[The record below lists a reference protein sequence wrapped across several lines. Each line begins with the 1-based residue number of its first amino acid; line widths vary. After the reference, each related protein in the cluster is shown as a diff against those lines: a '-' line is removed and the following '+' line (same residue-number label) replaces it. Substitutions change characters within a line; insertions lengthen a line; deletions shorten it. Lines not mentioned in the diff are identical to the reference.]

1 MLFKNLLHR
10 NQCQFL
16 QHNLLHAACD
26 YSESPKVVEALVTEV
41 TDINSTF
48 GGGNTP
54 LMSSVL
60 CEDLASCLIIASLLL
75 ATKCNVN

>member
-1 MLFKNLLHR
+1 LSWS
-10 NQCQFL
+10 QCQFL
-16 QHNLLHAACD
+16 KHNLLHAACN
-26 YSESPKVVEALVTEV
+26 YGESPKVVGALVIGGADV
-41 TDINSTF
+41 TATF

-60 CEDLASCLIIASLLL
+60 CEDPIILASCLIIASLLL